1 MKSVCVAGF
10 GEIMLRL
17 CPPGRKRFMQGLPGT
32 LEATYGGG
40 EANVCASLAMLG
52 SPSRYLT
59 ALPPNPVAKAFAA
72 ELRGI
77 GVDVEHIAWSPKG
90 RMGVYY
96 AEHGAAQRGSNV
108 VYDREGSTI
117 ALLAPEEYDFDAML
131 DGVGHLHITGI
142 TPALSENAFASTLAL
157 AEKAAARGIVISC
170 DLNFRKKLWNWQPGT
185 APREL
190 AAACMGRIVPLADW
204 IICNEEDAADGE
216 PDRGP
221 EFAAERGGQDVI
233 PAGFAGL
240 PRPDLAQGADH
251 EADQQGDGEVMD
263 FFEQPAEHPDE
274 GSDADHQSEG
284 EKAEGEEV
292 LPEIDSGLEL
302 VDRVEHVVVLAE
314 QQQDERTGNTGE
326 NHGADGGGAAEDEI
340 DVAVGRVLEQGEP
353 DDDPSGGDAAE
364 QGDDGKG
371 VPFADAVEHAEDG
384 GGDQPEKESPE
395 QDRLVPDHPVDGRGE
410 QEKGSQDAEAED
422 EQERPRQGLERL
434 LDLEGD
440 AEGDGF
446 GGGETFDR
454 IEEFLINSEDER
466 HGSAGD
472 AGNDI
477 GGAHDCAGEIDSQ
490 ISGKRPAGFFLLA
503 HVNFRIDC

>member
-204 IICNEEDAADGE
+204 IICNEEDAADVFGI
-216 PDRGP
+216 R
-221 EFAAERGGQDVI
+221 AEATEIEAGKLNVAGYREVAGQ
-233 PAGFAGL
+233 L
-240 PRPDLAQGADH
+240 LARFPKASKVAVTLRESVSADH
-251 EADQQGDGEVMD
+251 NNWGAMLYDRAAGKA
-263 FFEQPAEHPDE
+263 FFAPL
-274 GSDADHQSEG
+274 DAKG
-284 EKAEGEEV
+284 NYT
-292 LPEIDSGLEL
+292 PYEIRDI
-302 VDRVEHVVVLAE
+302 VDR
-314 QQQDERTGNTGE
+314 
-326 NHGADGGGAAEDEI
+326 
-340 DVAVGRVLEQGEP
+340 
-353 DDDPSGGDAAE
+353 
-364 QGDDGKG
+364 
-371 VPFADAVEHAEDG
+371 FG
-384 GGDQPEKESPE
+384 GGDSFGAGLIHALYSEEFADPQAAIRFAAAASCLKHT
-395 QDRLVPDHPVDGRGE
+395 VPGDYNYTTREEVAALM
-410 QEKGSQDAEAED
+410 KGS
-422 EQERPRQGLERL
+422 
-434 LDLEGD
+434 
-440 AEGDGF
+440 
-446 GGGETFDR
+446 
-454 IEEFLINSEDER
+454 
-466 HGSAGD
+466 GSGRVA
-472 AGNDI
+472 
-477 GGAHDCAGEIDSQ
+477 
-490 ISGKRPAGFFLLA
+490 R
-503 HVNFRIDC
+503 